1 MNHINAFPETC
12 SEEEEEVSLLH
23 KVDACFL
30 IGLGGVGSNL
40 VEPLS
45 RFIYFNS
52 PDIPLILLDGDTY
65 ELSNQAR
72 QLFDP
77 SADGLNKAQY
87 HGQKLQSYGLN
98 VTYYPHYLSADYLQ
112 NTVKKCQCPLI
123 IAAVDND
130 ATRNLILKHLSQN
143 HTDFFWVSPANGTVE
158 EGNSNHAQVLFWGR
172 VDGQD
177 IGLDPRALYQ
187 NLRSPM
193 DFIPRKN
200 SCIEKAASD
209 TQIITA
215 NVMASALA
223 LAVVDNL
230 FNKNVLYTSVEMDYG
245 MSAMLSTHSIYEYM
259 VSQELASI

>member
-1 MNHINAFPETC
+1 MNYFVPSSPSST
-12 SEEEEEVSLLH
+12 SVEEETSLIQH
-23 KVDACFL
+23 IDACFL

-45 RFIYFNS
+45 RFIYFSN
-52 PDIPLILLDGDTY
+52 PEIPIILLDGDNY

-77 SADGLNKAQY
+77 NANELNKAQY
-87 HGQKLQSYGLN
+87 HATRLQSYGLN
-98 VTYYPHYLSADYLQ
+98 VSYYPHYLSADYMKHNVQ
-112 NTVKKCQCPLI
+112 TYKCPLM

-130 ATRNLILKHLSQN
+130 ASRALILKHLEQN
-143 HTDFFWVSPANGTVE
+143 HSNFFWVSPANGTVE
-158 EGNSNHAQVLFWGR
+158 DGNPNHIQVLFWGKFK
-172 VDGQD
+172 GQE
-177 IGLDPRALYQ
+177 IGLDPRMLYQ
-187 NLRSPM
+187 NLRHPM

-215 NVMASALA
+215 NVLASALT

-230 FNKNVLYTSVEMDYG
+230 FNKKGLFTSTEMDYG
-245 MSAMLSTHSIYEYM
+245 MSAMLASLPIAEYM
-259 VSQELASI
+259 ANLELTAV